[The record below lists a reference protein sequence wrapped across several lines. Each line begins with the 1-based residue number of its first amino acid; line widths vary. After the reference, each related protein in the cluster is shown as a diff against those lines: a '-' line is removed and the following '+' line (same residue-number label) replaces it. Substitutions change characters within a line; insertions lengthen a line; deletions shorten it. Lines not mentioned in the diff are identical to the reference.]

1 MPISGSYPQ
10 PGLPGFTHCLDHQR
24 CSVKSDIEMD
34 DSHGC
39 YLQEENSKRVAP
51 DPVFNDSLEGQR
63 DGRAL
68 TLGSGGDGSR
78 GHLGNS
84 VREKRTPRQTK
95 LEQHGRI
102 GCLWPQWLSQPS
114 SSPLLGTRSCHC
126 PIFRVREHTPPREQ
140 SRGPC
145 GTVATTDCSW
155 GLLLFKGSLLLG
167 C

>member
-1 MPISGSYPQ
+1 MTISGSSPQ
-10 PGLPGFTHCLDHQR
+10 PGLPGFTCCLDHRR

-34 DSHGC
+34 DSHVC
-39 YLQEENSKRVAP
+39 YPQEQNSRKVVP
-51 DPVFNDSLEGQR
+51 DSVLNDSSERQS
-63 DGRAL
+63 DGRGL
-68 TLGSGGDGSR
+68 DLESSGDGLR
-78 GHLGNS
+78 GHCGNS

-102 GCLWPQWLSQPS
+102 GSLWPQWLSQPS

-126 PIFRVREHTPPREQ
+126 PIFRVREHIPPREQ
-140 SRGPC
+140 SKGPC
-145 GTVATTDCSW
+145 GTAATTDCSW